1 MRAPKF
7 LRAYGAGDWLAEVQR
22 LHEKF
27 AVLLGVTEGRSAPTT
42 VEVRGPMDDALDA
55 AREFIAITLSLSAA
69 EIGDDVDSI
78 KRDILSVVDQ
88 FATTRERSVEPS
100 PPPTPDT

>member
-1 MRAPKF
+1 
-7 LRAYGAGDWLAEVQR
+7 
-22 LHEKF
+22 
-27 AVLLGVTEGRSAPTT
+27 VLLGVTEGRSAPTT